1 MNRQLTTI
9 FAGAEA
15 LLVVAIGI
23 AIPLAPLTLLWGV
36 QYGFAADWSI
46 FWRASVDSWLIGHGV
61 DVAISLD
68 PVTAAALGVAG
79 ADAPFTITIAALGF
93 AMLTVLLGVRAGR
106 RVAETGYL
114 LLGPVV
120 SLVTFAA
127 ASALVAYSALHPFAR
142 PSLVQGTVLPTL
154 VFALGLGIGLLAAR
168 RDLEGA
174 VGPGR
179 RVPANKGGRMPRAES
194 PRSPELTV
202 TIVASLRSGVA
213 AAALIIAAASAVS
226 TAALL
231 LSYSRVISLYEA
243 LQTQVI
249 GGVVVTLGQLAFV
262 PNVVVWTASWLIG
275 PGFAIGS
282 GSTAGP
288 LGSALG
294 PIPAIPLF
302 GALPQGELAFG
313 FLGLLVPIVAGFLAG
328 ASIAPRVRG
337 VLSGWYL
344 VAVGPATGVVGGVI
358 LGLLAWASGGAAGP
372 GRLAA
377 VGPDPVA
384 VGAVAALEIGIAAS
398 IGLFSALRLR
408 ARS

>member
-36 QYGFAADWSI
+36 QYGFATDWAI

-68 PVTAAALGVAG
+68 PVTAASLGVAG

-127 ASALVAYSALHPFAR
+127 ASALVTYSALHPFAR

-154 VFALGLGIGLLAAR
+154 VFALGLGIGLLVESR
-168 RDLEGA
+168 QN
-174 VGPGR
+174 PN
-179 RVPANKGGRMPRAES
+179 PQWGRMPRAAS
-194 PRSPELTV
+194 SLPPEV
-202 TIVASLRSGVA
+202 TATILASLRGGVA
-213 AAALIIAAASAVS
+213 AAALIMVTASVVS
-226 TAALL
+226 AAALL
-231 LSYSRVISLYEA
+231 ISYGRVIALYEA

-262 PNVVVWTASWLIG
+262 PNVVIWTASWLIG
-275 PGFAIGS
+275 PGFAIGA
-282 GSTAGP
+282 GSTVGP

-294 PIPAIPLF
+294 PIPAVPLF
-302 GALPQGELAFG
+302 GALPPGELAFG
-313 FLGLLVPIVAGFLAG
+313 FLGLLVPVVAGFLAG
-328 ASIAPRVRG
+328 ATLAPRVRG

-344 VAVGPATGVVGGVI
+344 LAAGLATGVVGGI
-358 LGLLAWASGGAAGP
+358 IMGLLAWASSGAAGP
-372 GRLAA
+372 GRLVV

>member
-68 PVTAAALGVAG
+68 PVTAASLGVAG

-93 AMLTVLLGVRAGR
+93 AVLTVLLGVRAGR

-127 ASALVAYSALHPFAR
+127 ASALVTYSALHPFAR

-154 VFALGLGIGLLAAR
+154 VFAVGLGIGLLAESR
-168 RDLEGA
+168 QN
-174 VGPGR
+174 P
-179 RVPANKGGRMPRAES
+179 NTQWGRMPRAASSLQSE
-194 PRSPELTV
+194 V
-202 TIVASLRSGVA
+202 TATILAGLRAGVA
-213 AAALIIAAASAVS
+213 AAALIMVAASVVS
-226 TAALL
+226 AAALL
-231 LSYSRVISLYEA
+231 ISYGRVIALYEA

-262 PNVVVWTASWLIG
+262 PNVVIWTASWLIG

-282 GSTAGP
+282 GSTVGP

-294 PIPAIPLF
+294 PIPAVPFF
-302 GALPQGELAFG
+302 GALPPGELAFG
-313 FLGLLVPIVAGFLAG
+313 FLGLLVPVVAGFLAG
-328 ASIAPRVRG
+328 ATLAPRVRG

-344 VAVGPATGVVGGVI
+344 LAAGLATGVVGGII
-358 LGLLAWASGGAAGP
+358 LGLLAWASSGAAGP

>member
-1 MNRQLTTI
+1 MNRQLTAI

-36 QYGFAADWSI
+36 QYGFAVDWAI

-68 PVTAAALGVAG
+68 PVTAASLGVAG
-79 ADAPFTITIAALGF
+79 AEAPFTITIAALGF

-106 RVAETGYL
+106 RVSETGYL
-114 LLGPVV
+114 VLGPVV
-120 SLVTFAA
+120 SLATFAA
-127 ASALVAYSALHPFAR
+127 ASALVTVSALHPFAR

-154 VFALGLGIGLLAAR
+154 VFALGLGIGLLAESR
-168 RDLEGA
+168 QNSNT
-174 VGPGR
+174 PW
-179 RVPANKGGRMPRAES
+179 GRMPRAAS
-194 PRSPELTV
+194 SLPPEV
-202 TIVASLRSGVA
+202 TATIFASLRAGVG
-213 AAALIIAAASAVS
+213 AAALIMTAASVVS
-226 TAALL
+226 AAALL
-231 LSYSRVISLYEA
+231 ISYGRVIALYEA

-262 PNVVVWTASWLIG
+262 PNVVIWTASWLIG

-282 GSTAGP
+282 GSTVGP
-288 LGSALG
+288 LGSSLG
-294 PIPAIPLF
+294 PIPTVPLF
-302 GALPQGELAFG
+302 GALPSGELAFG
-313 FLGLLVPIVAGFLAG
+313 FIGLLVPVVAGFLAG
-328 ASIAPRVRG
+328 TTLAPRVHG
-337 VLSGWYL
+337 VLRGWYL
-344 VAVGPATGVVGGVI
+344 LAAGLATGVVGGMI
-358 LGLLAWASGGAAGP
+358 MGLLAWASSGAAGP
-372 GRLAA
+372 GRLAV
-377 VGPDPVA
+377 VGPYPLA